1 MQGAGGDGAAVGAKA
16 ERPWRALRE
25 IAYRAPHFF
34 SRFSSRHGG
43 AGRRP
48 RLALKASHRPAR
60 AGPAALALSP
70 LDAAR
75 ADHRVGKATPRL
87 AEATVP
93 SCPEWRGGRQIE
105 LVNANKS
112 KRFGS
117 LLRSMAIASA
127 SSASSALQS
136 IVIFYVPTKP
146 LHAMS
151 DAGADLVRIMLL
163 LRKMLHI
170 DCPYR

>member
-1 MQGAGGDGAAVGAKA
+1 MQGAGGDGVAAGAKVD
-16 ERPWRALRE
+16 RPWRALRE

-34 SRFSSRHGG
+34 SRFSSRHVE

-48 RLALKASHRPAR
+48 WVALKASHRPAR
-60 AGPAALALSP
+60 AGHGSAGAF
-70 LDAAR
+70 AAR
-75 ADHRVGKATPRL
+75 CRGSGPPRWHGTPRL
-87 AEATVP
+87 DEATVP

-136 IVIFYVPTKP
+136 IVIFYAPTKP

-170 DCPYR
+170 GCPYR